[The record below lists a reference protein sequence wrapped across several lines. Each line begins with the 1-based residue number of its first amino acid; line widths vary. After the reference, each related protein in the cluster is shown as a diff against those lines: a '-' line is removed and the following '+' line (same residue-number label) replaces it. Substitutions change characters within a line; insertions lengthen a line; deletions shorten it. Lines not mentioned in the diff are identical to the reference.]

1 MFRSY
6 LKVFFRNIQRY
17 KIYSFINVTGLA
29 IGMACCILIV
39 VYIINE
45 LSYDRYHEK
54 TNQIYRVGVYMDLG
68 GRSLRAAISNH
79 PVGHF
84 LRREYPEV
92 LDAVRFRR
100 YLYRTLVEYEEARF
114 FEENIFFADDSV
126 FNVFSFPMVKGDP
139 KSALVNPFS
148 IVVTED
154 MAKKYFGEKDPVGKV
169 IRLDNHSDFTV
180 TGVMKNIP
188 RNSHFTFDMLCSF
201 ETFYVNN
208 QGQREKW
215 LGDLDNYTYL
225 LLRDNF
231 DPRQLEQKF
240 PAIVDKHLGPILKA
254 LGGEFEFFLQPLTSI
269 HLYSNLE
276 GEISGNSDIA
286 YVYIFAAIAGF
297 ILLIACIN
305 FMNLSTARSANRAKE
320 VGMRKVLGAH
330 KKKLIIQFLGES
342 LFYSFISLII
352 AFVFVELA
360 LPLFQSLSGREL
372 SSNYA
377 QLPWLILGFI
387 GLTFFVGLSAGSY
400 PALILSSFK
409 PANILKGSLRTGAAD
424 SRFRSVLVVVQFS
437 ISIVLI
443 VGTVVIFS
451 QINYMKNRRL
461 GFDKEHIVILPILD
475 GSIRRSIDTIKEE
488 LKRQAGISIVSVS
501 SHVPSHGTR
510 HQAFLPEGY
519 TLDQSQMMGAVSI
532 DHDYIPTMGIDIIA
546 GRNFSPE
553 FSTDSGRS
561 ILINE
566 AAVRKFGWD
575 DPLGK
580 TIVELTGNG
589 IKKTVI
595 GVVRDFHMV
604 SLRNVIEPLY
614 IENDSNRFGYVSI
627 RLQPGNIPRTMGL
640 LENKWKEIDPT
651 RTFDY
656 SFLDESFDSQYRAEE
671 SLSRIFTN
679 FSLLAIIIA
688 CLGLFGLTSFLV
700 EQRTKEIGIRKV
712 LGASVSDIAL
722 LLSREFFKW
731 LLVANIIAWPVAY
744 YAMNKWLQSFAYR
757 ITLGPGVFFL
767 AALMALLIAVFTV
780 SYQSIKAAL
789 ANPISALR
797 YE

>member
-17 KIYSFINVTGLA
+17 KFYSFINVTGLA

-45 LSYDRYHEK
+45 LSYDRHHEK
-54 TNQIYRVGVYMDLG
+54 ANQIYRIGVNMDLG

-100 YLYRTLVEYEEARF
+100 YLYRTLVEHEEDKF
-114 FEENIFFADDSV
+114 FEEKIFFADDSV
-126 FNVFSFPMVKGDP
+126 FNIFSFPMIKGDP
-139 KSALVNPFS
+139 ESALANPFS

-154 MAKKYFGEKDPVGKV
+154 TARKYFGEKDPLGKV
-169 IRLDNHSDFTV
+169 IRLDNRSDFTV
-180 TGVMKNIP
+180 TGVMKNIS

-208 QGQREKW
+208 QDQREKW
-215 LGDLDNYTYL
+215 LGDLDNYTYI

-286 YVYIFAAIAGF
+286 YIYIFAAIAGF

-305 FMNLSTARSANRAKE
+305 FMNLSTARSANRA
-320 VGMRKVLGAH
+320 
-330 KKKLIIQFLGES
+330 
-342 LFYSFISLII
+342 
-352 AFVFVELA
+352 
-360 LPLFQSLSGREL
+360 
-372 SSNYA
+372 
-377 QLPWLILGFI
+377 
-387 GLTFFVGLSAGSY
+387 
-400 PALILSSFK
+400 
-409 PANILKGSLRTGAAD
+409 
-424 SRFRSVLVVVQFS
+424 
-437 ISIVLI
+437 
-443 VGTVVIFS
+443 
-451 QINYMKNRRL
+451 
-461 GFDKEHIVILPILD
+461 
-475 GSIRRSIDTIKEE
+475 
-488 LKRQAGISIVSVS
+488 
-501 SHVPSHGTR
+501 
-510 HQAFLPEGY
+510 
-519 TLDQSQMMGAVSI
+519 
-532 DHDYIPTMGIDIIA
+532 
-546 GRNFSPE
+546 
-553 FSTDSGRS
+553 
-561 ILINE
+561 
-566 AAVRKFGWD
+566 
-575 DPLGK
+575 
-580 TIVELTGNG
+580 
-589 IKKTVI
+589 
-595 GVVRDFHMV
+595 
-604 SLRNVIEPLY
+604 
-614 IENDSNRFGYVSI
+614 
-627 RLQPGNIPRTMGL
+627 
-640 LENKWKEIDPT
+640 
-651 RTFDY
+651 
-656 SFLDESFDSQYRAEE
+656 
-671 SLSRIFTN
+671 
-679 FSLLAIIIA
+679 
-688 CLGLFGLTSFLV
+688 
-700 EQRTKEIGIRKV
+700 KEIGIRKV

-757 ITLGPGVFFL
+757 ITLGLWVFFM

-797 YE
+797 HE